1 MTDDQ
6 KKQDVGAG
14 LSRPDQE
21 TPADM
26 ESCLKQRDEYL
37 AGWKRALADYANREK
52 ELAREKQMMA
62 GYATEDAIQSFIP
75 VLDNMKSAL
84 AHVPAEHAG
93 SEWAKGVGFIVKQFE
108 GVLNGYGVRAFETV
122 GKPFDPTRHE
132 AAGEEEAG
140 DLPAGRQAL
149 PPGTVA
155 REVQSGYELDGRVIR
170 PAKVILKK

>member
-1 MTDDQ
+1 MTDEMKPQ
-6 KKQDVGAG
+6 TPEEA
-14 LSRPDQE
+14 
-21 TPADM
+21 PADL
-26 ESCLKQRDEYL
+26 EACLKQRDEYL

-52 ELAREKQMMA
+52 ELAREKQAMA
-62 GYATEDAIQSFIP
+62 GYATEDAIQSFLP

-84 AHVPAEHAG
+84 AHVPAEHAA
-93 SEWAKGVGFIVKQFE
+93 SEWTKGVGFIVKQFE

-132 AAGEEEAG
+132 AAGEDDAG
-140 DLPAGRQAL
+140 DV
-149 PPGTVA
+149 PPGTVS

>member
-1 MTDDQ
+1 MSDE
-6 KKQDVGAG
+6 KKT
-14 LSRPDQE
+14 PEQE
-21 TPADM
+21 
-26 ESCLKQRDEYL
+26 RDEYL

-52 ELAREKQMMA
+52 EIAREKQMMA
-62 GYATEDAIQSFIP
+62 AYATEDAIHSFLP
-75 VLDNMKSAL
+75 VLDNLKSAM
-84 AHVPAEHAG
+84 AHLPAGQAGVPAEQRDA
-93 SEWAKGVGFIVKQFE
+93 EWAKGVGFIVRQFE

-132 AAGEEEAG
+132 AVGEEGDPAEPTGEVVGTVGAG
-140 DLPAGRQAL
+140 V

>member
-1 MTDDQ
+1 MTDEMKPQTPQ
-6 KKQDVGAG
+6 KDSPSDVEG
-14 LSRPDQE
+14 LPNLED
-21 TPADM
+21 
-26 ESCLKQRDEYL
+26 CLKQRDEYL

-52 ELAREKQMMA
+52 ELAREKQAMA
-62 GYATEDAIQSFIP
+62 GYATEDAIQSFLP

-84 AHVPAEHAG
+84 AHVPAEHAA
-93 SEWAKGVGFIVKQFE
+93 SEWTKGVGFIVKQFE

-132 AAGEEEAG
+132 AAGEDEAG
-140 DLPAGRQAL
+140 DV
-149 PPGTVA
+149 PPGTVS